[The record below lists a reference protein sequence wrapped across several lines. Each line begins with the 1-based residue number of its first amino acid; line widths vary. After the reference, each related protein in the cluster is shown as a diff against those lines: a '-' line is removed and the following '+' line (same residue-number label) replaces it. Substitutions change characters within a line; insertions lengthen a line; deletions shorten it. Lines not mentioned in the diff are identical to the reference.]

1 MVMSRS
7 ESHQRRKRERSR
19 RLRRLTA
26 VNLVLL
32 LAVGAFAVVYA
43 LQRGDDGASP
53 DKPDAAMNTN
63 GGAADAGKGDNE
75 AGAPPAAN
83 GEDGQSGQDGPQAGD
98 AGGELPAGQAHGGA
112 GGAAVNGGTG
122 GDAPGGTGGI
132 AAGGKPDGGA
142 PGTDAGA
149 NGGAG
154 SGNAAAP
161 GSSGGGAPAGAGTGA
176 DVANLSFTGDILLAA
191 SVEKLMLKNGYD
203 YPYAKAR
210 NYLQLSDI
218 TAANLETPIT
228 LRGTPAPNKQY
239 VYKASPDALP
249 ALIDSGIDLVNLANN
264 HTLDQGEVG
273 LLDTIGYLSKVKLPN
288 VGAGRND
295 AEAFKPVIKEA
306 NGIRIAYLGLTRVV
320 PVGSW
325 KAGPNHPGLAES
337 YDPTRAIAAIKKAK
351 TEADV
356 VVVMVHWG
364 TELADLP
371 NADQKR
377 LGHAYVDAG
386 ADLVVGSHP
395 HVMQGFEAYK
405 GKWIAYSLGNFVF
418 SGMPDK
424 RTADTG
430 VLDAACSAGGACSLA
445 FHPMRAVQS
454 QPAPLEGG
462 EAAALLKRLDGISI
476 HATIDANGLIHSKE

>member
-1 MVMSRS
+1 M
-7 ESHQRRKRERSR
+7 
-19 RLRRLTA
+19 
-26 VNLVLL
+26 
-32 LAVGAFAVVYA
+32 
-43 LQRGDDGASP
+43 
-53 DKPDAAMNTN
+53 
-63 GGAADAGKGDNE
+63 
-75 AGAPPAAN
+75 
-83 GEDGQSGQDGPQAGD
+83 
-98 AGGELPAGQAHGGA
+98 
-112 GGAAVNGGTG
+112 
-122 GDAPGGTGGI
+122 
-132 AAGGKPDGGA
+132 
-142 PGTDAGA
+142 
-149 NGGAG
+149 
-154 SGNAAAP
+154 
-161 GSSGGGAPAGAGTGA
+161 
-176 DVANLSFTGDILLAA
+176 SFTGDILLAA
-191 SVEKLMLKNGYD
+191 SVEKLMLKNGYG

-218 TAANLETPIT
+218 TAANLETPVT

-249 ALIDSGIDLVNLANN
+249 ALIDSGVDLVNLANN

-273 LLDTIGYLSKVKLPN
+273 LLDTIGYLKKVKLPN

-337 YDPTRAIAAIKKAK
+337 YYPTRAVAAIKKAK
-351 TEADV
+351 AEADV

-377 LGHAYVDAG
+377 LGHAYIDAG

-395 HVMQGFEAYK
+395 HVLQGFESYK

-430 VLDAACSAGGACSLA
+430 VLDAACGAGGACSLA

-454 QPAPLEGG
+454 QPAPLEGE
-462 EAAALLKRLDGISI
+462 EAAALLKRLAGISV
-476 HATIDANGLIHSKE
+476 HATIDANGLIHAKE

>member
-7 ESHQRRKRERSR
+7 ESHQRRKRERSK
-19 RLRRLTA
+19 RLRRLA
-26 VNLVLL
+26 VVNFVLL
-32 LAVGAFAVVYA
+32 LAVGALAVVYA
-43 LQRGDDGASP
+43 LQRGDGGSGTP
-53 DKPDAAMNTN
+53 DKPDAAANAN
-63 GGAADAGKGDNE
+63 GGSADAGKG
-75 AGAPPAAN
+75 AGDAPAAN
-83 GEDGQSGQDGPQAGD
+83 GEGSQDGQSGQQAGD
-98 AGGELPAGQAHGGA
+98 AGGTPSAGQAQDGA
-112 GGAAVNGGTG
+112 GGADAANGGEGGGNAAG
-122 GDAPGGTGGI
+122 GDGPGS
-132 AAGGKPDGGA
+132 GGKPDGGSPADGAAGTAA
-142 PGTDAGA
+142 PGSGGSGAPAEAGV
-149 NGGAG
+149 GAG
-154 SGNAAAP
+154 SG
-161 GSSGGGAPAGAGTGA
+161 A
-176 DVANLSFTGDILLAA
+176 DAANLSFTGDILLAA
-191 SVEKLMLKNGYD
+191 SVEKLMLKNGYG

-218 TAANLETPIT
+218 TAANLETPVT

-249 ALIDSGIDLVNLANN
+249 ALIDSGVDLVNLANN

-273 LLDTIGYLSKVKLPN
+273 LLDTIGYLNKVKLPN

-306 NGIRIAYLGLTRVV
+306 NGIRVAYLGLTRVV

-337 YDPTRAIAAIKKAK
+337 YDPSRAVAAIKKAK
-351 TEADV
+351 AEADV

-377 LGHAYVDAG
+377 LGHAYIDAG

-395 HVMQGFEAYK
+395 HVLQGFESYK

-430 VLDAACSAGGACSLA
+430 VLDAACGAGGACSLA

-454 QPAPLEGG
+454 QPAPLEGE
-462 EAAALLKRLDGISI
+462 EAAALLKRLAGISV
-476 HATIDANGLIHSKE
+476 HATVDANGLIHAKE